1 MRSSPSSVVKSTSS
15 EEQSRKP
22 QGQAALQPHSLP
34 SSKAK
39 CRLRIHTRASMM
51 TGTMMSRKTV
61 HLKALTSTT
70 IRKFP
75 CHEVNLVSACGLA
88 PVPLTVP
95 KRQQFRRYLELLHL
109 GSQCQTSQR
118 FRYVLSTFKVARQHL
133 LLLSPPPSHTSRQ
146 EATHPSLYGQVPPR
160 PTLLFQGSRRRMV
173 GIHPNR
179 MRDTRRQPWAGCLH
193 ANKLE
198 VILQHAVL
206 RDHRYRRRQH
216 RTPLR
221 PRRIGYDLPA
231 AQISKTHW
239 VLQAVAVRASHP
251 CLMFRFHLSQP
262 TSLTHPTSAE
272 ATMAHRL
279 WVNRSNKTA
288 ASLDQAQ
295 WQTISHTSRPTSH
308 PLIHSTT
315 MDRDNLRYSAIT

>member
-1 MRSSPSSVVKSTSS
+1 
-15 EEQSRKP
+15 
-22 QGQAALQPHSLP
+22 
-34 SSKAK
+34 
-39 CRLRIHTRASMM
+39 M
-51 TGTMMSRKTV
+51 TGTMMSRKMV
-61 HLKALTSTT
+61 HLKAPTSTT

-95 KRQQFRRYLELLHL
+95 KRQQFHRYLESLHL

-118 FRYVLSTFKVARQHL
+118 FRYVLSTFKEVRQHL
-133 LLLSPPPSHTSRQ
+133 LLPSPLPSHTFRQ
-146 EATHPSLYGQVPPR
+146 EVTRPSLYGRVPR
-160 PTLLFQGSRRRMV
+160 RLILLFQGSRRRMV

-179 MRDTRRQPWAGCLH
+179 MQDTRRQPWAGCLH

-206 RDHRYRRRQH
+206 RDHRYHQRQH

-251 CLMFRFHLSQP
+251 CLMFQFHLSQL
-262 TSLTHPTSAE
+262 TLLTHPTSAE
-272 ATMAHRL
+272 AIMARRL
-279 WVNRSNKTA
+279 WVNRNNKTA

-295 WQTISHTSRPTSH
+295 WQTISHTSRPTS
-308 PLIHSTT
+308 PPPTHSTT
-315 MDRDNLRYSAIT
+315 TDRDNLRYSATT